1 MNHKNTTYH
10 IATDRRTA
18 TKVYCEDIV
27 GYQIR
32 KSAIEGFFT
41 YSFDLPRNLNLQYAI
56 ELLEK
61 YGYKVENHVNNF
73 LTVSWAEPTD
83 NEVT

>member
-1 MNHKNTTYH
+1 MIHKNTAYR

-18 TKVYCEDIV
+18 TKTYCEDIV
-27 GYQIR
+27 DYQIR

-56 ELLEK
+56 EWLENC
-61 YGYKVENHVNNF
+61 GYKVENHVNNF
-73 LTVSWAEPTD
+73 LTVSWAD
-83 NEVT
+83 DEVI

>member
-18 TKVYCEDIV
+18 TKAYCEDIV